1 MGAPDPKAL
10 QIYRGDRGDN
20 QPSARH
26 DPLTVVDVLESCK
39 ERSLTVRPDLASAM
53 SWEQR

>member
-20 QPSARH
+20 QPSARY
-26 DPLTVVDVLESCK
+26 DPLTVVEVLESYTK
-39 ERSLTVRPDLASAM
+39 RSLTVHRDLASAV